1 MRVDTRS
8 TGAFAAFL
16 RRNGLSVTDT
26 VTTMSKGRRFLNE
39 KPGEPMVFGLAG
51 HALG

>member
-8 TGAFAAFL
+8 KGAFAEFL
-16 RRNGLSVTDT
+16 RHSGLSVADT